1 MRDKQYATEL
11 VRELQMS
18 ASAARHQPFEGWTTG
33 TAGAN
38 AGRTF
43 AGMRA
48 RGRAIFSTEGYT
60 IGHEA
65 TITLRQL

>member
-1 MRDKQYATEL
+1 
-11 VRELQMS
+11 MS
-18 ASAARHQPFEGWTTG
+18 ASVARHQPFEGWITG

-48 RGRAIFSTEGYT
+48 RGRAIFNFDGYI

-65 TITLRQL
+65 TVTLRQLVSEARDVDWAMQN

>member
-1 MRDKQYATEL
+1 
-11 VRELQMS
+11 MS
-18 ASAARHQPFEGWTTG
+18 ASAARHQPFEGWTAG

-48 RGRAIFSTEGYT
+48 RGRAIFNTDGYT
-60 IGHEA
+60 IGFEA
-65 TITLRQL
+65 TSAFRRFVSEAKD